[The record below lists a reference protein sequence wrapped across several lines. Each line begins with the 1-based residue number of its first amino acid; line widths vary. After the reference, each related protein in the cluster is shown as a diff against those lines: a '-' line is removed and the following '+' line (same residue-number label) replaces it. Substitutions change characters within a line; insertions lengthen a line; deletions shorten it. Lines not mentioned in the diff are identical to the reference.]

1 MGGFG
6 PLYRK
11 IRLTLIVVCACLSY
25 IHGIFSIYEIHQ
37 TISDELFIME
47 REEKPAS
54 TIRLVQQ
61 SKSTAPKIDF
71 KLTTPDADPFMLL
84 MKSRLDHIKSFC
96 KSSPLPPYSPLVTH
110 RLPEFLTIN
119 SLNALYLGI
128 AKVGCTNWKKL
139 IMKIE
144 GDDKID
150 SIRYIPD
157 WATQYGQRKMKEF
170 KQFFKEDSEIIN
182 KRIKFVV
189 VREPF
194 DRLVSAYEN
203 KIEPDDDDHFGNMS
217 KEISL
222 KYRTDKSDFTSRP
235 ATFVEFLRLYVDP
248 AAKVNCHWEN
258 FEKLVQPCQYKY
270 DYILK
275 IENIEEEATKLLERL
290 NSKHLYPHGK
300 KHMRSM
306 TERVKRHLKNVDKNL
321 LFKVFLKIKRDYE
334 MFNYEFPDFL
344 VFNKTSI

>member
-1 MGGFG
+1 
-6 PLYRK
+6 
-11 IRLTLIVVCACLSY
+11 
-25 IHGIFSIYEIHQ
+25 
-37 TISDELFIME
+37 ME
-47 REEKPAS
+47 REAKSVS
-54 TIRLVQQ
+54 TTKLVQLP
-61 SKSTAPKIDF
+61 KSTAPATSRQRTD
-71 KLTTPDADPFMLL
+71 PNEDPFMNL
-84 MKSRLDHIKSFC
+84 MKSRQSHIESFC
-96 KSSPLPPYSPLVTH
+96 KSSPLPHYSRLVTH
-110 RLPEFLTIN
+110 HLPEFLTIN

-170 KQFFKEDSEIIN
+170 KQFYEDDPEIIK

-203 KIEPDDDDHFGNMS
+203 KIEPDDDDHFGTMS

-222 KYRTDKSDFTSRP
+222 KYRTDKNDLTSRP

-248 AAKVNCHWEN
+248 SAKVNCHWEN

-270 DYILK
+270 DFILK
-275 IENIEEEATKLLERL
+275 IEKIEEEASELLNRL
-290 NSKHLYPHGK
+290 NSKHSYPRGK
-300 KHMRSM
+300 KHRKSM
-306 TERVKRHLKNVDKNL
+306 SERVERHLKNVDISL
-321 LFKVFLKIKRDYE
+321 LYKVYQKLKRDYE
-334 MFNYEFPDFL
+334 MFDYELPTFL
-344 VFNKTSI
+344 VFNKTSV

>member
-1 MGGFG
+1 
-6 PLYRK
+6 
-11 IRLTLIVVCACLSY
+11 
-25 IHGIFSIYEIHQ
+25 
-37 TISDELFIME
+37 ME

-54 TIRLVQQ
+54 TVRLVQQ

-71 KLTTPDADPFMLL
+71 KLTIPDADPFMLL

-96 KSSPLPPYSPLVTH
+96 KSSSLPPHSPLVTH

-150 SIRYIPD
+150 SVRYIPD

-170 KQFFKEDSEIIN
+170 KQLYKEDSEIIN

-275 IENIEEEATKLLERL
+275 IENIEEEATELLERL

-300 KHMRSM
+300 KHMTSM
-306 TERVKRHLKNVDKNL
+306 TERVKRHLKNIDNNL

-344 VFNKTSI
+344 VFNKTSV